1 MLEEFW
7 IEYQSNSIKR
17 YEKEFPGSVEAL
29 DRLMTKDQIAVATV
43 FRCIPQSELKSTSCL
58 SLLVLVVGIVGSTLT
73 KQTSRC
79 WQAGSQTPRRR
90 SG

>member
-17 YEKEFPGSVEAL
+17 YEKEFPGSVDAL

-43 FRCIPQSELKSTSCL
+43 FRCIPPSELKSTPSFRSLQSSPFLVIIIL
-58 SLLVLVVGIVGSTLT
+58 SFVLPA
-73 KQTSRC
+73 QP
-79 WQAGSQTPRRR
+79 GSQTPRRR

>member
-17 YEKEFPGSVEAL
+17 YEKEFPGSVDAL

-43 FRCIPQSELKSTSCL
+43 FRCIQPSELKSMFYLLLHTL
-58 SLLVLVVGIVGSTLT
+58 RLQDPDLIPIQRASLIQRKGSGYWWL
-73 KQTSRC
+73 
-79 WQAGSQTPRRR
+79 
-90 SG
+90 